1 MNTIMIVEDDIKI
14 AELLRMHVEKY
25 GYKAVVIEDFNN
37 ILYKFEMVKPDL
49 VLLDINLPNFDG
61 YYWCREIRAISTCPI
76 IFLSARSGEMD
87 QVMALE
93 NGGDDYITKPFYYEV
108 VMSKIRSHLRRTY
121 GEYAPKIKER
131 VIEKHGL
138 SLFPERME
146 LRLENQTIEL
156 TKKETILFEMLLTK
170 FPLVVKREAILEQLW
185 DDSAYVDEN
194 TLSVNISRAR
204 KKLKDLGIE
213 KALETVRGAGYR
225 LHNTWKKDEHQS

>member
-1 MNTIMIVEDDIKI
+1 MNTIMIVEDDKKI

-37 ILYKFEMVKPDL
+37 VLYKFEMVKPDL

-131 VIEKHGL
+131 VIEKCGL
-138 SLFPERME
+138 YLFPERME
-146 LRLENQTIEL
+146 MRLENQTIEL
-156 TKKETILFEMLLTK
+156 TKKEATLFEMLLTK

-185 DDSAYVDEN
+185 DESAYVDEN

-225 LHNTWKKDEHQS
+225 LHNTWQKDEY

>member
-1 MNTIMIVEDDIKI
+1 MNTIMIVEDDKKI

-37 ILYKFEMVKPDL
+37 VLYKFEMVKPDL

-131 VIEKHGL
+131 VIEKYGL
-138 SLFPERME
+138 YLFPERME
-146 LRLENQTIEL
+146 MRFENQTIEL
-156 TKKETILFEMLLTK
+156 TKKETILFEMLLIK
-170 FPLVVKREAILEQLW
+170 FPLIVKREAILEQLW
-185 DDSAYVDEN
+185 DESAYVDEN

-213 KALETVRGAGYR
+213 KSLETVRGAGYR
-225 LHNTWKKDEHQS
+225 LHNTWQKDEH

>member
-1 MNTIMIVEDDIKI
+1 MNTIMIVEDDKKI

-25 GYKAVVIEDFNN
+25 GYKSVVIEDFNN
-37 ILYKFEMVKPDL
+37 VLYKFEMVKPDL

-131 VIEKHGL
+131 VIEKYGL
-138 SLFPERME
+138 YLFPERME
-146 LRLENQTIEL
+146 MRLENQTIEL
-156 TKKETILFEMLLTK
+156 TKKEAILFEMLLIK
-170 FPLVVKREAILEQLW
+170 SPLVVKREAILEQLW
-185 DDSAYVDEN
+185 DESAYVDEN

-225 LHNTWKKDEHQS
+225 LYNTWQKDEH

>member
-1 MNTIMIVEDDIKI
+1 MNTIMIVEDDMKI
-14 AELLRMHVEKY
+14 AKLLRMHVEKY
-25 GYKAVVIEDFNN
+25 GYKAVVLEDFNN
-37 ILYKFEMVKPDL
+37 VLYKFEMVKPDL

-121 GEYAPKIKER
+121 GEYAPQIKER
-131 VIEKHGL
+131 VIEKNGL
-138 SLFPERME
+138 YLFPERME
-146 LRLENQTIEL
+146 LRLENQTVEL
-156 TKKETILFEMLLTK
+156 TKKEAILFEMLLTK

-213 KALETVRGAGYR
+213 KALETVRGTGYR
-225 LHNTWKKDEHQS
+225 LHNTWQKDEHQS

>member
-1 MNTIMIVEDDIKI
+1 MNTIMIVEDDKKI
-14 AELLRMHVEKY
+14 ADLLRMHVDKY

-37 ILYKFEMVKPDL
+37 VLYKFEMIKPDL

-61 YYWCREIRAISTCPI
+61 YYWCIKIRAISTCPI
-76 IFLSARSGEMD
+76 IFLSARNGEMD

-131 VIEKHGL
+131 VIEKYGL
-138 SLFPERME
+138 YLFPERME
-146 LRLENQTIEL
+146 LRLNNQKIEL
-156 TKKETILFEMLLTK
+156 TKKEAILFEMLLTR

-204 KKLKDLGIE
+204 KKLKDLGVV
-213 KALETVRGAGYR
+213 KAIETVRGTGYR
-225 LHNTWKKDEHQS
+225 LHNTWQKDERQS

>member
-1 MNTIMIVEDDIKI
+1 MNTIMIVEDDKKI

-37 ILYKFEMVKPDL
+37 VLYKFKMVKPDL

-108 VMSKIRSHLRRTY
+108 VMSKIRSHLRRMY

-131 VIEKHGL
+131 VIEKYGL
-138 SLFPERME
+138 YLFPERME
-146 LRLENQTIEL
+146 MRLENQTIEL
-156 TKKETILFEMLLTK
+156 TKKEAILFEMLLVK
-170 FPLVVKREAILEQLW
+170 IPLVVKREAILEQLW
-185 DDSAYVDEN
+185 DESAYVDEN

-213 KALETVRGAGYR
+213 KALETVRGTGYR
-225 LHNTWKKDEHQS
+225 LHNTWQKDEH